1 MNVKNSAAV
10 RKAVHGERQARQRVE
25 SAMFEVQM
33 VKVWNQLTHTQPHTT
48 LSTLTTLGSEQE

>member
-33 VKVWNQLTHTQPHTT
+33 VKVWNQLTHRHT
-48 LSTLTTLGSEQE
+48 LATLTTLGTEQE